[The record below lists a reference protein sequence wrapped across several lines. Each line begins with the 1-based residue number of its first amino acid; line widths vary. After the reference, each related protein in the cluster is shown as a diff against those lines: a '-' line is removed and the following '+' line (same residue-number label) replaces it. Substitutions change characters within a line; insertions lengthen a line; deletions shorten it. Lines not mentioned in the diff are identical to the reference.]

1 MIRKESGMNLVTE
14 KKKLGDKALLNIKK
28 MTDRNNHTENR
39 RKLSSLM
46 GNDKLAQFYKAMATL
61 NLVFNGD
68 ITSEG
73 NCRIEMPKLNMLK
86 EGGEMKLE
94 VIADDMY
101 FNPWNSDFE
110 LKKSKS
116 VTVEVKQPTD
126 KVIKE
131 NKATVKVNVPK
142 ETKPKS
148 RVGKPKK
155 TLKESNFTKQDL
167 KKLLLKLR
175 S

>member
-1 MIRKESGMNLVTE
+1 MYTLYSDKNNIFECDIQLEGASISQAFARVIVE
-14 KKKLGDKALLNIKK
+14 GDN
-28 MTDRNNHTENR
+28 
-39 RKLSSLM
+39 
-46 GNDKLAQFYKAMATL
+46 L
-61 NLVFNGD
+61 NLVFNGN
-68 ITSEG
+68 ITNEG
-73 NCRIEMPKLNMLK
+73 NCRIEMPKLSMLK
-86 EGGEMKLE
+86 EGGKMKLE
-94 VIADDMY
+94 VIADEMY

-131 NKATVKVNVPK
+131 NRATVKVNIPK
-142 ETKPKS
+142 ERKPQRNIS
-148 RVGKPKK
+148 QPKK

>member
-1 MIRKESGMNLVTE
+1 MYTLYS
-14 KKKLGDKALLNIKK
+14 DKNNIFEC
-28 MTDRNNHTENR
+28 DIQLEGASLSQAFARVIVEGEN
-39 RKLSSLM
+39 
-46 GNDKLAQFYKAMATL
+46 L
-61 NLVFNGD
+61 NLVFNGN
-68 ITSEG
+68 ISSEG
-73 NCRIEMPKLNMLK
+73 NCRIEMPKLTMLK

-116 VTVEVKQPTD
+116 ITVEVKQPTN

-131 NKATVKVNVPK
+131 NKATVKVNLPR
-142 ETKPKS
+142 ETKPQRKVS
-148 RVGKPKK
+148 QPKK
-155 TLKESNFTKQDL
+155 TIKESNFTKQDL

>member
-1 MIRKESGMNLVTE
+1 MYTLYSDKNNIFECDIQLEGASLSQAFARVIVE
-14 KKKLGDKALLNIKK
+14 GDN
-28 MTDRNNHTENR
+28 
-39 RKLSSLM
+39 
-46 GNDKLAQFYKAMATL
+46 L
-61 NLVFNGD
+61 NLVFNGN
-68 ITSEG
+68 ITNDG

-116 VTVEVKQPTD
+116 VTVEVKQPSD
-126 KVIKE
+126 QIIKE
-131 NKATVKVNVPK
+131 NRAKVNVKVNNYTPK
-142 ETKPKS
+142 VDKVSK
-148 RVGKPKK
+148 VKKPKK
-155 TLKESNFTKQDL
+155 TIKESTFTKQDL

-175 S
+175 SQD

>member
-1 MIRKESGMNLVTE
+1 MYTLYS
-14 KKKLGDKALLNIKK
+14 DKNNIFECDIQLEGASI
-28 MTDRNNHTENR
+28 TQAFARVIVEGNN
-39 RKLSSLM
+39 
-46 GNDKLAQFYKAMATL
+46 L

-94 VIADDMY
+94 IIADDMY

-116 VTVEVKQPTD
+116 VTVEVKQPTN

-131 NKATVKVNVPK
+131 NKATVKVNIPK
-142 ETKPKS
+142 EVKPKR
-148 RVGKPKK
+148 RVSQPKK